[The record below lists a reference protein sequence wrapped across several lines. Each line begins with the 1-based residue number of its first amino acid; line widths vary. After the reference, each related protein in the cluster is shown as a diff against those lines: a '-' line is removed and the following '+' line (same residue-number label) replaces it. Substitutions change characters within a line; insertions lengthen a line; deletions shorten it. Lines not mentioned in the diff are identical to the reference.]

1 MPLDALETAPDAA
14 LLRLYAEGVPEA
26 ARLLTRRLT
35 PVALRL
41 ASRLLGDRAEAE
53 DVAQEAMLRLWKA
66 APGWRADEA
75 KVSTWLYA
83 VTRNLCLDRMRRS
96 ASRGGAAIDLDA
108 IAEPADPAP
117 GPEARLET
125 QARTDALQE
134 ALNALPDRQREAVV
148 LRHLEGL
155 ANPEIAQIMDIST
168 EAVESLT
175 ARGKRNLATALAA
188 RRSELGYD
196 DEH

>member
-1 MPLDALETAPDAA
+1 MPFDALENASDAD
-14 LLRLYAEGVPEA
+14 LLRLYAEGAPDA

-35 PVALRL
+35 PLALRL
-41 ASRLLGDRAEAE
+41 ATRLLNDMAEAE

-75 KVSTWLYA
+75 KVSTWLYT
-83 VTRNLCLDRMRRS
+83 VTRNLCMDRMRRVK
-96 ASRGGAAIDLDA
+96 SRGGAAVDIDA
-108 IAEPADPAP
+108 VSEPVDPAP
-117 GPEARLET
+117 AAETRMTETARK
-125 QARTDALQE
+125 AALDE
-134 ALNALPDRQREAVV
+134 ALATLPDRQREAVS

-155 ANPEIAQIMDIST
+155 SNPEIAEIMDIST

-188 RRSELGYD
+188 RRNDLGYS
-196 DEH
+196 DE